1 MKVNRVAT
9 IACLAL
15 LMIGSQ
21 TGLFGQ
27 RIEIPDAVYYNGK
40 VITVDSSNS
49 INAGP

>member
-1 MKVNRVAT
+1 MNRVAT